1 MPDNKPHDALFK
13 ATFSQPEAAIG
24 YIIKFLPNIAPLLN
38 FERYERLADSYI
50 QADLAEEMSD
60 ITYRFE
66 LVEKQKT
73 GKNKSKKLKKNRTVS
88 IAFLFEHKSFAPK
101 YPHLQLMRYLLNK
114 WMDDLKQLK
123 HLEATIPIIIYHG
136 QKTWHYK
143 PFHTYFE
150 DIPSEIL
157 KYIPNFDYH
166 LTDISH
172 YT

>member
-66 LVEKQKT
+66 
-73 GKNKSKKLKKNRTVS
+73 
-88 IAFLFEHKSFAPK
+88 
-101 YPHLQLMRYLLNK
+101 
-114 WMDDLKQLK
+114 
-123 HLEATIPIIIYHG
+123 
-136 QKTWHYK
+136 
-143 PFHTYFE
+143 
-150 DIPSEIL
+150 
-157 KYIPNFDYH
+157 
-166 LTDISH
+166 
-172 YT
+172 